1 MLGQRQHQR
10 FGIFH
15 IMSMSTISTKQRG
28 MSLVELMVALTIG
41 MFILGGLIFVTG
53 STINSNAKQ
62 LKTTRLNQELRS
74 IMHLTTRDLKRAG
87 QVAASPDNLTF
98 STYQCLL
105 LSATSGTGIT
115 VTASPADSCAVTAT
129 SSFDPQLV
137 TAATVANSSGMVIMA
152 TTLTLANVT
161 TYACGLVTAASSSSL
176 TINNVA
182 CPNAGS
188 AVSFPST
195 TISRWHFANMFSSSL
210 MTTLDDNTDTIVDG
224 MTYRYDLNGNGVL
237 DYPSEC
243 FGIRWNS
250 TNLRMESW
258 GGTSSNNCT
267 TGAWASLNDTD
278 TIEITDFRM
287 VLVSPSTSSLREYR
301 LSMTGRLKA
310 DTTVSRTIEE
320 IVRVRNDPVI

>member
-1 MLGQRQHQR
+1 
-10 FGIFH
+10 
-15 IMSMSTISTKQRG
+15 MSISATFPRQRG
-28 MSLVELMVALTIG
+28 FSLVELMVALAIG
-41 MFILGGLIFVTG
+41 MFILVGLVYVTG

-98 STYQCLL
+98 STYQCLI
-105 LSATSGTGIT
+105 LSATSGTSIT
-115 VTASPADSCAVTAT
+115 VTASPTDTCAVTST

-137 TAATVANSSGMVIMA
+137 TAAAVADSSGVVIMA
-152 TTLTLANVT
+152 TTLGLNNVT
-161 TYACGLVTAASSSSL
+161 TYACGLVTAASTSSL

-210 MTTLDDNTDTIVDG
+210 MATLDDNTDTILDG

-243 FGIRWNS
+243 FGMRWNS
-250 TNLRMESW
+250 ASLRMESW
-258 GGTSSNNCT
+258 VGSNSSNCT
-267 TGAWASLNDTD
+267 AGAWNSLTDTD
-278 TIEITDFRM
+278 TIEITDFRI
-287 VLVSPSTSSLREYR
+287 VLVSPSTSNLREYR

-310 DTTVSRTIEE
+310 DNSVSRTIEE
-320 IVRVRNDPVI
+320 IVRLRNDPVI

>member
-1 MLGQRQHQR
+1 
-10 FGIFH
+10 
-15 IMSMSTISTKQRG
+15 
-28 MSLVELMVALTIG
+28 MVALTIG
-41 MFILGGLIFVTG
+41 MFILGGLIYVTG

-115 VTASPADSCAVTAT
+115 VTASPADTCAVTST
-129 SSFDPQLV
+129 SSFDSQLV
-137 TAATVANSSGMVIMA
+137 TAASVANSSGIVIMA
-152 TTLTLANVT
+152 TTLSLANVT
-161 TYACGLVTAASSSSL
+161 TYACGKITAASTSSL
-176 TINNVA
+176 TISNVA

-188 AVSFPST
+188 TVVNFPST

-210 MTTLDDNTDTIVDG
+210 MTTLDGNADAILDG
-224 MTYRYDLNGNGVL
+224 ITYRYDLNGNGVL
-237 DYPSEC
+237 NYPSEC
-243 FGIRWNS
+243 FGMRWNS
-250 TNLRMESW
+250 SNLSMESW
-258 GGTSSNNCT
+258 IGSSTANCT
-267 TGAWASLNDTD
+267 DGAWNNLTDTD
-278 TIEITDFRM
+278 TIQITDFRI
-287 VLVSPSTSSLREYR
+287 VLVSPSTSNLREYR